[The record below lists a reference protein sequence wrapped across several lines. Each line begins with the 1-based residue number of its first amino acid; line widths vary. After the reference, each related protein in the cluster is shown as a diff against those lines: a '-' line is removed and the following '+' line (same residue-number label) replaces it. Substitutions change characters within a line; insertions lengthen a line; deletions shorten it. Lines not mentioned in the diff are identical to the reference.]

1 METLPFSPPDIACL
15 NILIMKHYPH
25 DISDFIIHP
34 LYKTK
39 QFEYILVILFV
50 ILYPEATLSEDQKY
64 KTAISTILNRNL
76 DAYKAYRQCCGSLL
90 LSRTLSS
97 ETAFLLTSLDLRNTH
112 FPEYA
117 GSIALAEAL
126 FNMLEEDCEENFD
139 YWYAWFEE
147 RNAAFEQLTF
157 MQCLVLMRNID

>member
-1 METLPFSPPDIACL
+1 
-15 NILIMKHYPH
+15 MKHYPH
-25 DISDFIIHP
+25 DLSDVIIHP

-50 ILYPEATLSEDQKY
+50 LLYPAATLSEGRKY
-64 KTAISTILNRNL
+64 KAAISSILNGNL

-97 ETAFLLTSLDLRNTH
+97 ETAYLLTSLDIRNTH

-117 GSIALAEAL
+117 GSVALAEAL
-126 FNMLEEDCEENFD
+126 FNMLEDDCEENFN
-139 YWYAWFEE
+139 YWNGWFEE

-157 MQCLVLMRNID
+157 LQCLVLIRNND

>member
-1 METLPFSPPDIACL
+1 
-15 NILIMKHYPH
+15 MKHYPH
-25 DISDFIIHP
+25 DLSDVIIHP

-39 QFEYILVILFV
+39 QFEYILQLLFV
-50 ILYPEATLSEDQKY
+50 LLYPGATLSEDKEY
-64 KTAISTILNRNL
+64 NKVISIILNGNL

-90 LSRTLSS
+90 LSRTLSV
-97 ETAFLLTSLDLRNTH
+97 EIAFLLTSLDVRNTQ

-117 GSIALAEAL
+117 GSVALAEAL
-126 FNMLEEDCEENFD
+126 FNMLEDDCEENFD